1 MNTCMERCFKRE
13 FNILIPL
20 TWNDVWEESKPAQNQ
35 IVQTWLYWCWQ
46 IATVAWD
53 GGSAALS
60 YQLTGTGRKLAV
72 LEWGRWMDEV
82 AEGWN
87 NLYSCWSTVNIL
99 KDMTCSGWHQPLHAH
114 LAAQVGAVDL
124 QPGCLYGAFS
134 STPDAWQTL
143 IAVCHPLPA
152 ERPLRFMWHKLNHLK
167 VKILPDSQPCS
178 GYIVEEAES
187 SFLQG
192 EVTENGV
199 FSLFPDASS
208 VDMHRAAARPG

>member
-1 MNTCMERCFKRE
+1 MLTDCHSGLRWWLSCPVPSTHRDRE
-13 FNILIPL
+13 KI
-20 TWNDVWEESKPAQNQ
+20 S
-35 IVQTWLYWCWQ
+35 C
-46 IATVAWD
+46 AWVREVD
-53 GGSAALS
+53 GWG
-60 YQLTGTGRKLAV
+60 GRG
-72 LEWGRWMDEV
+72 LE
-82 AEGWN
+82 
-87 NLYSCWSTVNIL
+87 
-99 KDMTCSGWHQPLHAH
+99 QPLLLLIYSEH
-114 LAAQVGAVDL
+114 LERHDLFWLTPTSACSSCSPVGAVDL